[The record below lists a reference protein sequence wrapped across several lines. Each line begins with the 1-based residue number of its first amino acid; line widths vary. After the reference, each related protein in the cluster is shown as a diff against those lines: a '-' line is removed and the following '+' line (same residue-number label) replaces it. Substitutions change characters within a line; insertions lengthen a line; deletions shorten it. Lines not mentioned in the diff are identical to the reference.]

1 MPRKHKSTSIV
12 HEVNEALGR
21 LPEHIP
27 RELELREHAR
37 AHLAK
42 AMCKRLRI
50 SIERAD
56 AVRIWREQS
65 VRTYCECVEAYLF
78 RALWMRSPAL
88 YRRQL
93 RCLARACERNLPN
106 LIWHPP
112 DLVAALDVHGQS
124 IGVESGDRREAC
136 QLADREVI
144 LRGQLNANAPDK
156 DHKGRFCCGKCGSWR
171 TDYYQLQTR
180 SADEPMTT
188 FVTCFHCNHRWRF

>member
-1 MPRKHKSTSIV
+1 MPRKQKSASIV
-12 HEVNEALGR
+12 DEVNDALSR

-27 RELELREHAR
+27 SELELRERAR
-37 AHLAK
+37 AHIAK
-42 AMCKRLRI
+42 AVCNQLRI
-50 SIERAD
+50 SLERAD
-56 AVRIWREQS
+56 AVRIWRGQS
-65 VRTYCECVEAYLF
+65 VFAYCACIEAYLF
-78 RALWMRSPAL
+78 RTLWRRSPAL

-93 RCLARACERNLPN
+93 RSVTRACGHNLPN

-112 DLVAALDVHGQS
+112 DLVAAMDVHGQS
-124 IGVESGDRREAC
+124 IGTESGARREAC

-144 LRGQLNANAPDK
+144 LRGKLNANAPSK
-156 DHKGRFCCGKCGSWR
+156 DHRGRFCCGKCGSWR